1 VLAKIAFYDIL
12 KQMELPKQIYTP
24 ERAKRVIPYKAI
36 LLGLAT
42 SLSAAF
48 GSLESQP
55 IQQQEAKQAIK
66 QELVLD
72 TLQTIDLLRTSS
84 FDATETFK
92 QVYEYQ
98 RGIHREVIDDIEYK
112 VLSGVPYISQI
123 DQDDPK
129 FPDNQNLCGPASL
142 AMIVAWKRIHDG
154 LTTTKSQVEKMIYS
168 DTALA
173 DIPEQDKDIKDPPQ
187 ITGGIASVVMD
198 TQKSAFGPLMRK
210 FLDTQGIESEFGGK
224 YSYSEV
230 TKELELGHP
239 VLLNLTRQY
248 LKDGKNINFDHFV
261 VVIGFDSESHNLVV
275 QDPWNNLLAEDWA
288 TQKDGGG
295 KKVIYP
301 GNGIEG
307 VLDYNTFTKITD
319 VK

>member
-1 VLAKIAFYDIL
+1 LAKRVFCAIL
-12 KQMELPKQIYTP
+12 KLVEVPKQIHTP
-24 ERAKRVIPYKAI
+24 ERTKRAIPYKAI

-48 GSLESQP
+48 SSLESQP
-55 IQQQEAKQAIK
+55 VVHQETKQTIK

-72 TLQTIDLLRTSS
+72 TFQTIDLLRTSS
-84 FDATETFK
+84 FDATEAFK

-98 RGIHREVIDDIEYK
+98 RGIHREVMGDTEYK

-142 AMIVAWKRIHDG
+142 ATIVAWKRAHDG
-154 LTTTKSQVEKMIYS
+154 VTTTKSQGEKMIYS

-198 TQKSAFGPLMRK
+198 TPKSVFGPLMRK
-210 FLDTQGIESEFGGK
+210 FMDTQGIESEFGGK
-224 YSYSEV
+224 YSYTEV

-239 VLLNLTRQY
+239 VLLNLTRHY
-248 LKDGKNINFDHFV
+248 LKDGKNTNFDHFV
-261 VVIGFDSESHNLVV
+261 VVVGFDSESRNLVV

-295 KKVIYP
+295 KKVVYP
-301 GNGIEG
+301 GDGVEG
-307 VLDYNTFTKITD
+307 VLEYNTFTKIT
-319 VK
+319 KLN